1 MAFGAPAPQW
11 ISLKSGQAGGDRNR
25 GERRAENGM
34 RPGMIRIDRG
44 GGTDGE
50 RMERGETEESK

>member
-1 MAFGAPAPQW
+1 MAFGAPAPRW
-11 ISLKSGQAGGDRNR
+11 ISLKSGQAGGERNR

-34 RPGMIRIDRG
+34 KLGMIRIDRG

-50 RMERGETEESK
+50 RMERGETGESK